1 VSVPSMADIE
11 KSLFFMKQYAE
22 RQNNPSKDWRGW
34 PCWMLAS
41 GLRKTFIA
49 KAVSTIKIRLVK
61 S

>member
-49 KAVSTIKIRLVK
+49 KAGQ
-61 S
+61 